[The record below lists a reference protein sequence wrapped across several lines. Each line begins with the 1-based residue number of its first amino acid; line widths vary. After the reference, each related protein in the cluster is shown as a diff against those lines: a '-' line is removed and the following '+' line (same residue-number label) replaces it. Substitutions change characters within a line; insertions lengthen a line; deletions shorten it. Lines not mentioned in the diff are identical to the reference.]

1 MVTLQ
6 DIENWRRAL
15 GLTKKELAAQIGISY
30 PFLVNVLKGK
40 RELSAATAAKFE
52 VLRAESAKV
61 CRYDDVNFFNVMVTV
76 EDVEMWRKA
85 QRVSKKELAKRLGMT
100 YTFLVDILNGKKPLS
115 TATALKFLNL
125 SEKAVKRCKLDD
137 IKVFAVRMTAAEY
150 AFLCEAL
157 GVAEISQAEGEKFL
171 RELVHLHFGGFDGS
185 RG

>member
-6 DIENWRRAL
+6 DIENWRLSRRI
-15 GLTKKELAAQIGISY
+15 TKKELAKLLGISY
-30 PFLVNVLKGK
+30 PFLVN
-40 RELSAATAAKFE
+40 
-52 VLRAESAKV
+52 
-61 CRYDDVNFFNVMVTV
+61 
-76 EDVEMWRKA
+76 
-85 QRVSKKELAKRLGMT
+85 
-100 YTFLVDILNGKKPLS
+100 ILNGKRPLS
-115 TATALKFLNL
+115 DAVALKFLNL
-125 SEKAVKRCKLDD
+125 SKEAVKRCKLDD